1 VVDEKTYDGGDIAML
16 DLVQQIQRLK
26 ELRQLAR
33 QIQTESEQIRESV
46 LKVVKAVGG
55 RVIVGS
61 YILSVSS
68 IQVVPYAKV
77 LDELKRSH
85 PELQHEIEALM
96 EKFKTVSE
104 RLDIAEKEN

>member
-1 VVDEKTYDGGDIAML
+1 VADKKLATEVIAMFEL
-16 DLVQQIQRLK
+16 EREIERLR
-26 ELRQLAR
+26 ELRRLSR
-33 QIQTESEQIRESV
+33 QIQTESEQIRERL

-55 RVIVGS
+55 RMIVGS

-68 IQVVPYAKV
+68 VQVVPYAKV

-85 PELQHEIEALM
+85 PELSHEIEALM
-96 EKFKTVSE
+96 ERFKTMSE

>member
-1 VVDEKTYDGGDIAML
+1 ML

-33 QIQTESEQIRESV
+33 RIQTESEQIRESV

-55 RVIVGS
+55 RMIVGS